1 MTVGSTIGSP
11 IGWGICSTG
20 KIATG
25 FARNLA
31 EVPGARIAGVSSRAV
46 ETAAAFAREHG
57 DGSTRSYDSVEELA
71 ADPAV
76 DVVYVASPHSL
87 HPTHARAA
95 IEAGKAVLC
104 EKPLT
109 LNARQAQELVDLARE
124 RGVFFM
130 EAMWMACN
138 PVVRELLSQLAT
150 GRFGTPRQV
159 RADLGFRVDRPAT
172 DRLLA
177 PELGG
182 GALLDMGIYP
192 LTFAHLVLG
201 AAETLTATGDL
212 SDTGI
217 DLDVAIAG
225 RYPGGAVAALSASIT
240 SALSTT
246 ATIATTEGLLSLP
259 RQFHHPTY
267 VDWEPTDGQP
277 ERIEAPGLIGSGLG
291 NEAAEVQRCLSE
303 GLLESPLVPHA
314 QTLTL
319 MRQLDSI
326 RAQIGLVY
334 PGDDPAG

>member
-1 MTVGSTIGSP
+1 MTVGSV
-11 IGWGICSTG
+11 GWGICSTG

-31 EVPGARIAGVSSRAV
+31 EVPGARIAGVASRAIG
-46 ETAAAFAREHG
+46 TATTFAREHG
-57 DGSTRSYDSVEELA
+57 DDATRSYASVEELA

-76 DVVYVASPHSL
+76 DVVYVASPHTL
-87 HPTHARAA
+87 HPAHARAA
-95 IEAGKAVLC
+95 LEAGKAVLC

-109 LNARQAQELVDLARE
+109 LNARQAQELVDLARD

-138 PVVRELLSQLAT
+138 PVVRELVRQLAS

-159 RADLGFRVDRPAT
+159 RADLGFRVERPPT

-192 LTFAHLVLG
+192 LTLAHLVLG
-201 AAETLTATGDL
+201 PAETLTATADL

-225 RYPGGAVAALSASIT
+225 RYAGGAVAALSASIT
-240 SALSTT
+240 SACSTT
-246 ATIATTEGLLSLP
+246 ATIATTEGTLTLP
-259 RQFHHPTY
+259 RQFHHPAY
-267 VDWEPTDGQP
+267 VDWSPTDGEP
-277 ERIEAPGLIGSGLG
+277 ERIDAPGLIGTGLG
-291 NEAAEVQRCLSE
+291 NEAAEVQRCLAE
-303 GLLESPLVPHA
+303 GLMESPMVPHE

-319 MRQLDSI
+319 MRQLDAI
-326 RAQIGLVY
+326 RGQIGLVY
-334 PGDDPAG
+334 PGDDPVG